1 MMHVVADDDD
11 DAWIEEGRRDSA
23 FSNVVDVSENRSIS
37 ESRLTI
43 RDVKD

>member
-1 MMHVVADDDD
+1 MIVVADDDN
-11 DAWIEEGRRDSA
+11 DAWIEERRRDSA